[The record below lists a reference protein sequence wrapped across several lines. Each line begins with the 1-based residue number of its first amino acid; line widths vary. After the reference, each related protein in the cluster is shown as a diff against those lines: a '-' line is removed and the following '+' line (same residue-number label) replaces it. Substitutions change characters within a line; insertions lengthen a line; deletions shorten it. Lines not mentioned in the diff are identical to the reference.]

1 MTNADALSHG
11 ALGPILDR
19 SFETL
24 VEEDYVP
31 LFDRAREMTSDTGE
45 VENRTL
51 PRHIFQYWNANP
63 DAQVT
68 QLLETTKR
76 LAEGNGVS
84 YALFSEETATD
95 YLRDRLGPR
104 YVAAFQKCVHQAQ
117 KSAFFRYCYLLIH
130 GGMWLDADLALRQSP
145 APLFAQPMPF
155 FHQRRRIHSLLT
167 NWLMIAA
174 SGDSVIDEIVAIS
187 LRNIEDTAFFERHAA
202 ARNIPAISG
211 FHVVRRVAAQRLY
224 SVFKNTSDAPT
235 PIGVIDETVHDAFIG
250 WAKLII
256 GEHLTYKTT
265 NKAWQEW
272 QKDGSD

>member
-1 MTNADALSHG
+1 
-11 ALGPILDR
+11 
-19 SFETL
+19 
-24 VEEDYVP
+24 
-31 LFDRAREMTSDTGE
+31 
-45 VENRTL
+45 
-51 PRHIFQYWNANP
+51 
-63 DAQVT
+63 
-68 QLLETTKR
+68 
-76 LAEGNGVS
+76 
-84 YALFSEETATD
+84 
-95 YLRDRLGPR
+95 
-104 YVAAFQKCVHQAQ
+104 
-117 KSAFFRYCYLLIH
+117 
-130 GGMWLDADLALRQSP
+130 
-145 APLFAQPMPF
+145 
-155 FHQRRRIHSLLT
+155 
-167 NWLMIAA
+167 MIAA